1 LHYVAQNLKTSATV
15 VHYVFIFFD
24 FNSENHDLLS
34 FTAKICIS
42 GEKLMKFGI
51 ITRNWQSNN
60 PICGE
65 KLIIA

>member
-15 VHYVFIFFD
+15 VHYIFVFFD
-24 FNSENHDLLS
+24 FCSENHDLLN
-34 FTAKICIS
+34 FTPKICIS

-51 ITRNWQSNN
+51 LTRNWQSNN
-60 PICGE
+60 PIFGE